1 MINEV
6 CVLLLL
12 VCIGIITLYKVKI
25 TDDCDN
31 LFDKNWSLTLKGLC
45 CIVVILVHIPEE
57 HSTHLQNLI
66 GSFAF
71 VAVSI
76 FFLVSGYGVS
86 ISKNRKGYMEHFWK
100 NRMAALLIPMFLVNV
115 IATIVKLICGEKV
128 NIVYSLL
135 VVNSFVLM
143 ITACYAIFYVVH
155 RFCKADNRKQCF
167 ITCLG
172 IFILSVL
179 AFAFENTTPFT
190 VWPVPCLSFIYGI
203 CLAENRSKI
212 VTWIKKQKCFDWR
225 TILLV
230 VLSIAIGGGYT
241 KAKYIFFLGNYV
253 LRAFL
258 AIVLIALLIKLT
270 AHMQFNN
277 KVILSLGKISYE
289 VYLSHGIVIE
299 LFDKFCGEFD
309 QGLYIIGVVAMTI
322 LLSYFTHLLNQ
333 KIITKIRTQ

>member
-31 LFDKNWSLTLKGLC
+31 LFDKNWSLALKGLC
-45 CIVVILVHIPEE
+45 CIIVILVHIPEE

-76 FFLVSGYGVS
+76 FFLISGYGVS
-86 ISKNRKGYMEHFWK
+86 VSKNRKGYMEHFWK
-100 NRMAALLIPMFLVNV
+100 KRMASLLIPMFLINV
-115 IATIVKLICGEKV
+115 IATIVKLICGETV
-128 NIVYSLL
+128 NIIYSLL
-135 VVNSFVLM
+135 TVNSFVLM

-155 RFCKADNRKQCF
+155 RFCKVDNRKQCF

-179 AFAFENTTPFT
+179 AFVFENITPFT
-190 VWPVPCLSFIYGI
+190 VWPVPCLGFIYGI
-203 CLAENRSKI
+203 CLAENRPKI
-212 VTWIKKQKCFDWR
+212 VTWIEKQNCFDWR

-230 VLSIAIGGGYT
+230 VLSIAIGGGT
-241 KAKYIFFLGNYV
+241 QKQNTFSF
-253 LRAFL
+253 
-258 AIVLIALLIKLT
+258 
-270 AHMQFNN
+270 
-277 KVILSLGKISYE
+277 
-289 VYLSHGIVIE
+289 
-299 LFDKFCGEFD
+299 GET
-309 QGLYIIGVVAMTI
+309 M
-322 LLSYFTHLLNQ
+322 
-333 KIITKIRTQ
+333 R